1 MGDTLDYILIN
12 LSEILIANHWKLVVA
27 ESCTGGG
34 VAKAITDLPGS
45 SAWFERGFVTYSN
58 ESKIE
63 MLNVS
68 SETINIYGAV
78 SIETASEM
86 VEGALNNSH
95 AQVALAITGIAG
107 PDGGTDEKPVGTVC
121 FAWVALNLPTLYTI
135 SKFTGNRN
143 EVKEQA
149 IMMAV
154 QGLLELV
161 QKIDDKEI

>member
-1 MGDTLDYILIN
+1 MDDTLDYILEN

-34 VAKAITDLPGS
+34 VARAITDLPGS
-45 SAWFERGFVTYSN
+45 SAWFERGFVTYSDV
-58 ESKIE
+58 SKIE

-68 SETINIYGAV
+68 PETIKNHGAV

-86 VEGALNNSH
+86 AEGALNNSH

-121 FAWVALNLPTLYTI
+121 FAWAAINSPTFNTM
-135 SKFTGNRN
+135 SKFTGNRH
-143 EVKEQA
+143 EIREQA

-154 QGLLELV
+154 QGLLELL
-161 QKIDDKEI
+161 QKIANKEI